1 MTNAK
6 NTNKSFTAA
15 AVSSAVDNME
25 FVQTISAKI
34 KEGNDK
40 ITETSSRRE
49 RLGEAG
55 MRAETHSRMN
65 SYISG
70 LQANEMKVVK
80 MLNPTLDPSNIINH
94 ASREHKKYVI
104 GLCAVIA
111 QETSAPNLQAL
122 NDAAKSI
129 NPQFSEIKKVHKTV
143 FAIIEAITDNETSF
157 SDTYIKELMQHDTLT
172 QAGYVCGFFSKYG
185 LGEVRKDG
193 SRKIVTIN
201 NDHALVKAI
210 RALCEKKSLVN
221 CFA

>member
-6 NTNKSFTAA
+6 NTNKSFLSA
-15 AVSSAVDNME
+15 AVSSAVDGLTFSQEMFTKRAAENE
-25 FVQTISAKI
+25 
-34 KEGNDK
+34 K

-65 SYISG
+65 SYLSG

-80 MLNPTLDPSNIINH
+80 MLNPTLDPANIINH

-143 FAIIEAITDNETSF
+143 FAMIEAITDNETSF
-157 SDTYIKELMQHDTLT
+157 SDTYIKELMQHDTMT
-172 QAGYVCGFFSKYG
+172 QAGYVCGFFAKYG

-201 NDHALVKAI
+201 NDHPLVQAI
-210 RALCEKKSLVN
+210 RALCEKKTLVN